1 MFSKRAV
8 YTEKGPA
15 PLAGI
20 YNQAIIAKD
29 MVYCSGVIAT
39 DPATDD
45 LVEGDIKV
53 HTVGETG
60 FSILAAGADAAGTDI
75 DNVVK
80 VTVYLSNMEEFDA
93 MNSVYSQYWGNVK
106 PCRT

>member
-45 LVEGDIKV
+45 LIEGDIKV

-60 FSILAAGADAAGTDI
+60 FFILAAGADVLGELETSHREPHEDLRGGGHR
-75 DNVVK
+75 
-80 VTVYLSNMEEFDA
+80 YR
-93 MNSVYSQYWGNVK
+93 Q
-106 PCRT
+106 CRQGDGVPV